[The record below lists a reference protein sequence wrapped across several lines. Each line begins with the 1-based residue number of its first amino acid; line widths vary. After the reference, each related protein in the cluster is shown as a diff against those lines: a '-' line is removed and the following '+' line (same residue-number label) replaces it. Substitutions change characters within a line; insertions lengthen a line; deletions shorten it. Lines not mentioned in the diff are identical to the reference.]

1 MVKDLRLE
9 VNTPN
14 KGFVLNGIQ
23 VIGVEDAEEYIL
35 FGESVEVYF
44 NGGSFICGKDQE
56 IKTGARWVKAKDLL
70 HKKVGNSIVYKVRD
84 VGVKELHDYSVEG
97 KHSFKV
103 VVGSNEFI
111 VHNLPSIGGH
121 IIGGGDVVS
130 TGTSG
135 RWYKYFPITKTVV
148 NTKTV
153 KTRKKAEKAN
163 MDIARLVMLGG
174 TFRKIG
180 EDDEVVGGGN
190 QKVGTANQR

>member
-23 VIGVEDAEEYIL
+23 VVGVEEAEEYIL

-56 IKTGARWVKAKDLL
+56 IKTGARWTKAKDLL

-84 VGVKELHDYSVEG
+84 VGVKELYDYSVEG
-97 KHSFKV
+97 KHTFKV
-103 VVGSNEFI
+103 IIGSNEFI
-111 VHNLPSIGGH
+111 AHNLPSIGGF
-121 IIGGGDVVS
+121 ISGGVVS
-130 TGTSG
+130 GTTSG
-135 RWYKYFPITKTVV
+135 RWYKYFPITESVIT
-148 NTKTV
+148 TKTV
-153 KTRKKAEKAN
+153 RTRKKADKTN

-174 TFRKIG
+174 IFRKIG
-180 EDDEVVGGGN
+180 EDDEVIGGGD
-190 QKVGTANQR
+190 QKVGTANQQ

>member
-23 VIGVEDAEEYIL
+23 VVGVEDAEEYIL

-56 IKTGARWVKAKDLL
+56 IKTGQRWVKAKDLL

-84 VGVKELHDYSVEG
+84 VGVKELYDYSVEG
-97 KHSFKV
+97 KHTFKV
-103 VVGSNEFI
+103 VVGGNEFI
-111 VHNLPSIGGH
+111 AHNLPSID
-121 IIGGGDVVS
+121 IVDNGGGTIS
-130 TGTSG
+130 TQTSS
-135 RWYKYFPITKTVV
+135 RWYKYFPINKTVV
-148 NTKTV
+148 NTRTV
-153 KTRKKAEKAN
+153 KVRKQEEKPEL
-163 MDIARLVMLGG
+163 DISRLVLLGG

-180 EDDEVVGGGN
+180 EDDEVIGGGN
-190 QKVGTANQR
+190 QKVGTANQ